1 MSRIDQAQ
9 ARLSAAVQRL
19 ESALQAME
27 MGARAATES
36 RDRQIATLV
45 AELSLLRQ
53 ERDALGSVADQAA
66 IRIDAVI
73 DRLRG
78 SLAN

>member
-1 MSRIDQAQ
+1 MSRLEQAQ
-9 ARLSAAVQRL
+9 ARLAAAVQRL
-19 ESALQAME
+19 DAALQAME
-27 MGARAATES
+27 AGARVATES

-45 AELSLLRQ
+45 AELTLLRQ

-66 IRIDAVI
+66 SRIDAVI

-78 SLAN
+78 SLAH